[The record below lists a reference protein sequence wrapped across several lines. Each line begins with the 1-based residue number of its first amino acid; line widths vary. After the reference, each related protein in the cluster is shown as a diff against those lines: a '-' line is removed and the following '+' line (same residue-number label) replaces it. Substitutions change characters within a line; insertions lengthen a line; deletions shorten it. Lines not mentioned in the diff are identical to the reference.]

1 MGYYNKKSDL
11 PTDSEKAV
19 YEYIKRFI
27 KKYSVSPS
35 FYDIANEFDWLV
47 GSASYRIK
55 GLQKKGYIDYIP
67 GKYRT
72 IRILK

>member
-1 MGYYNKKSDL
+1 MNYCKKSDD
-11 PTDSEKAV
+11 PNDSEWAV
-19 YEYIKRFI
+19 YNFIIEYYE
-27 KKYSVSPS
+27 KYRVSPS
-35 FYDIANEFDWLV
+35 FYDIADEFDWQV
-47 GSASYRIK
+47 GSAAYRVK